1 MSEINA
7 SNFKKEHGDLA
18 PDLVGVT
25 ELTSPYFFV
34 PPSGNTAER
43 PEDCE
48 PGTLRFNTDVGTL
61 EVFRGKTI
69 GWEQIQRRVGQY
81 LEGGTRGLFMGGSPS
96 GNTNIDEITIPVLGS
111 YVDFGD
117 LTVGR
122 HYCNATSSR
131 VRAVNAGGVTP
142 SGSDVIDFVVF
153 SQRGN
158 ATDFGNLSTAR
169 SSVGACANSTRGLFM
184 SGWNPYGTNPTDTI
198 EYITIAFEGNAVDF
212 GDSTDG
218 RAFGGG
224 CQSSVRGIH
233 AGGTTNGAPS
243 YGTVNTIDFVTIAS
257 LGNATDFGD
266 LSAIRSH
273 PGGASNATRGLF
285 CGGYVPGNLDV
296 IDFITIATLGNAID
310 FGNFISS
317 GNGLA
322 GVASPTR
329 AVFGGCHPSPYNNY
343 GFVEFATTGNAQ
355 DFGDLSG
362 NVGLGGASNGHGG
375 L

>member
-1 MSEINA
+1 
-7 SNFKKEHGDLA
+7 
-18 PDLVGVT
+18 
-25 ELTSPYFFV
+25 
-34 PPSGNTAER
+34 
-43 PEDCE
+43 
-48 PGTLRFNTDVGTL
+48 
-61 EVFRGKTI
+61 
-69 GWEQIQRRVGQY
+69 
-81 LEGGTRGLFMGGSPS
+81 
-96 GNTNIDEITIPVLGS
+96 
-111 YVDFGD
+111 
-117 LTVGR
+117 
-122 HYCNATSSR
+122 
-131 VRAVNAGGVTP
+131 
-142 SGSDVIDFVVF
+142 
-153 SQRGN
+153 
-158 ATDFGNLSTAR
+158 
-169 SSVGACANSTRGLFM
+169 M
-184 SGWNPYGTNPTDTI
+184 SGWNPYGTDPTDTI
-198 EYITIAFEGNAVDF
+198 EYITIASEGNAVDF
-212 GDSTDG
+212 GNSTDG
-218 RAFGGG
+218 RAFGAG

-257 LGNATDFGD
+257 LVNAVNFGD

-329 AVFGGCHPSPYNNY
+329 AVFGGAHPSPYNNY
-343 GFVEFATTGNAQ
+343 GFVEFATTGDAQ

-362 NVGLGGASNGHGG
+362 NVGLGGASKGHGG